1 MYRYNVH
8 YQVVHHHPNV
18 GTYLSPRTFDTVV
31 AENARWARALVAQS
45 WKDVRPI
52 KIIRVENLDL
62 AEQRATERAARG
74 YERRRAGV

>member
-1 MYRYNVH
+1 MHRYRVH
-8 YQVVHHHPNV
+8 YQLVHHHPNV

-31 AENARWARALVAQS
+31 AENARRARRLVY
-45 WKDVRPI
+45 RMTRNEM

>member
-1 MYRYNVH
+1 MHRYRVH
-8 YQVVHHHPNV
+8 YQLVHHHPNV

-31 AENARWARALVAQS
+31 AENARHARRLVWGLS
-45 WKDVRPI
+45 EL